1 MTLNNSN
8 ENVMPMTPENKR
20 KHERIRSLNLSYIC
34 LDEANNIIKQGM
46 GRTLNISESGM
57 LLETHFQIDP
67 EHIVRLTISLEEDLL
82 DIKGKPVHIRTN
94 QEGKYEIGIEFFEFD
109 QNSIEVLKNF
119 ISEGGVESES
129 TADSK
134 E

>member
-1 MTLNNSN
+1 
-8 ENVMPMTPENKR
+8 MTPENKR

-129 TADSK
+129 TADTK

>member
-119 ISEGGVESES
+119 ISEGGVESE
-129 TADSK
+129 
-134 E
+134 